1 VLRLYIAGM
10 NARARRAIENITR
23 TCEEQLKNRYIL
35 EIIDIRENPVLAKGE
50 QVVAVPALIRKV
62 PLPRRTF
69 IGDLADTERILP
81 GLDVRRE

>member
-23 TCEEQLKNRYIL
+23 TCEEQLKNRYIP

>member
-1 VLRLYIAGM
+1 MLRLYIAGM

>member
-1 VLRLYIAGM
+1 MLRLYIAGM

-50 QVVAVPALIRKV
+50 QVVAVPTLIRKV
-62 PLPRRTF
+62 PLPLRTF